1 MYKNIKKIKR
11 GGYDVFDIN
20 IIQVVMKSK
29 ISLKVKLLSVSLV
42 SILLISIAIFSL
54 AMVNLKRVGITLS
67 NEKIMGILNTESTN
81 IDKERFVNL
90 SKNMNTNDSYYQ
102 ELFNRF
108 ILIKEM
114 NNLAYFY
121 TLKIENDKAIILV
134 DGDSNLETQVSMGTD
149 GELEK
154 EIINDLKAGKSYIE
168 EEYFT
173 EKWGWLITAYVPIKT
188 TNNEVIGI
196 LAADINVND
205 LNQFLKGFRNRLL
218 LITSLATLAIMSF
231 TYFFS
236 NNIIR
241 ALNKFISQFDKL
253 SNGELLIEI
262 AESRNDEIGEMS
274 EKAKN
279 FSNKLSKIILDIKS
293 LAFTVEIEN
302 DSLLKS
308 IDNLVNGKKSI
319 HFSEGK
325 VESGIIQFRRIC
337 R

>member
-121 TLKIENDKAIILV
+121 T
-134 DGDSNLETQVSMGTD
+134 
-149 GELEK
+149 
-154 EIINDLKAGKSYIE
+154 
-168 EEYFT
+168 
-173 EKWGWLITAYVPIKT
+173 
-188 TNNEVIGI
+188 
-196 LAADINVND
+196 
-205 LNQFLKGFRNRLL
+205 
-218 LITSLATLAIMSF
+218 
-231 TYFFS
+231 
-236 NNIIR
+236 
-241 ALNKFISQFDKL
+241 
-253 SNGELLIEI
+253 
-262 AESRNDEIGEMS
+262 
-274 EKAKN
+274 
-279 FSNKLSKIILDIKS
+279 
-293 LAFTVEIEN
+293 
-302 DSLLKS
+302 
-308 IDNLVNGKKSI
+308 
-319 HFSEGK
+319 
-325 VESGIIQFRRIC
+325 
-337 R
+337 